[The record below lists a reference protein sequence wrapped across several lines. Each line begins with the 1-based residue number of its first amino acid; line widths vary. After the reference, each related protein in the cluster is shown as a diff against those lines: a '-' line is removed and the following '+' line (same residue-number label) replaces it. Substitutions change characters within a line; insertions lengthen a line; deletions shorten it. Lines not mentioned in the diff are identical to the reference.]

1 MSTEPNGS
9 VLERLYSEKFGTPL
23 SADEVYGYWLLV
35 SSSILGVI
43 GVGLALVS
51 GGPNSTRAIGLAL
64 TGLGLSGM
72 FTGLVIGQ
80 SFRQTAKYLVYLGVL
95 LTVIAVAWFVI
106 EYPEGWTWNFNS
118 VTSTSIILLYLAGF
132 AIIAMGGVMAP
143 MFAEQRR
150 ARREAERDLR
160 EARDELAE
168 RERELKEREREAR
181 ERERERDE
189 AREEAEAE
197 RERAEEAREE
207 AEAER
212 ERAEEAREEAE
223 AERERA
229 DEAREEAEAER
240 ERADKAEAHVDRLYD
255 SNATFQL
262 YEDKADEW
270 RWRLVHQNSNI
281 VATGSEGYASD
292 RNARRGMRSV
302 RRNALG
308 ADVIWNRTE
317 PDPEPEP
324 DVVAEESKATFE
336 LYRDAE
342 SEHRWRLRH
351 DNGEIIAVVARGFA
365 SESNA
370 RDNIESIRSYIGPA
384 DYLEFDPAAFE
395 VYEDAAGEY
404 RWRLVHRNGRILG
417 DSGEGYATRSNARRA
432 VETVVETAE
441 KAAVDADSGAR
452 FEIYED
458 KADEHRWR
466 LVSGNDEIVAD
477 GGEGY
482 SGRSECAD
490 AVERFQ
496 SYAPSADTLAVGDST
511 IEIYEDE
518 AGEYRWRLRHRNGTI
533 MAVDGEGYSSRS
545 SAVDGVNSVKRN
557 APEAP
562 IEDSEEMEETEE

>member
-1 MSTEPNGS
+1 MCNRMSSNAEEGT
-9 VLERLYSEKFGTPL
+9 LERLYSEKFGTPL

-95 LTVIAVAWFVI
+95 LTVVAVAWFVI

-118 VTSTSIILLYLAGF
+118 VTSTIIILLYLAGF
-132 AIIAMGGVMAP
+132 AIIAMAGVMAP
-143 MFAEQRR
+143 MFAEQRQ
-150 ARREAERDLR
+150 ARREAERDLL

-197 RERAEEAREE
+197 RERAE
-207 AEAER
+207 
-212 ERAEEAREEAE
+212 
-223 AERERA
+223 
-229 DEAREEAEAER
+229 EAREEAEAER

-324 DVVAEESKATFE
+324 DMVAEESKATFE

-545 SAVDGVNSVKRN
+545 SAIDGVNSVKRN

-562 IEDSEEMEETEE
+562 VEDSEELEETEE